1 MKEKDII
8 NSFEKAGIKNCTF
21 KAAKNGQSMMQ
32 LKLDKPFEYWR
43 YFVILALV
51 FLLIEM
57 ALLKFWK

>member
-1 MKEKDII
+1 
-8 NSFEKAGIKNCTF
+8 
-21 KAAKNGQSMMQ
+21 MMQ

>member
-8 NSFEKAGIKNCTF
+8 KSFEKAGIKNCTF
-21 KAAKNGQSMMQ
+21 KAAENGQSMMQ